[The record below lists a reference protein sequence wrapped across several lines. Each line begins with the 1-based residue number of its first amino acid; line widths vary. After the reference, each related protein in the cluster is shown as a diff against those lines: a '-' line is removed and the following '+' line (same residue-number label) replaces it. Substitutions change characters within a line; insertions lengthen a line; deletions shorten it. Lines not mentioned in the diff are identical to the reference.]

1 MQLYVDFI
9 SVLLQQQQRIFL
21 ICMQFAKDVS
31 NGEQFLRIVCVFASD
46 VNEHNRI
53 QRTKRKKREIIIL
66 RSTLTFHQT
75 IDVYLCSLV

>member
-1 MQLYVDFI
+1 MQLYVDFV

-21 ICMQFAKDVS
+21 MCMQFAKDVS

-46 VNEHNRI
+46 VNE
-53 QRTKRKKREIIIL
+53 RTKRKKREIIIL

>member
-21 ICMQFAKDVS
+21 MCMQFAKDVS
-31 NGEQFLRIVCVFASD
+31 NGEQFLRIVCVFAS
-46 VNEHNRI
+46 I